1 MREACHSTAIATA
14 LRSSGGLTRRVLM
27 LTLLAQG
34 ALALEHSHQAQHAA
48 IMSTRGIQYENP
60 WISDDL
66 VVSGIMIM
74 FLLLFCFGKQ

>member
-1 MREACHSTAIATA
+1 M
-14 LRSSGGLTRRVLM
+14 LM
-27 LTLLAQG
+27 LALLTQG
-34 ALALEHSHQAQHAA
+34 ALALEHSHPARYAA
-48 IMSTRGIQYENP
+48 VMSTRGTQYEHP